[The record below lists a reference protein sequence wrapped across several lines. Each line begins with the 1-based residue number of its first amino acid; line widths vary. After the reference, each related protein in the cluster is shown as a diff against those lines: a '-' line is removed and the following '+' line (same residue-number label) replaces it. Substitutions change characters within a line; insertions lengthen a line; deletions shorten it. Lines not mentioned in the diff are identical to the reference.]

1 MDFNCEKT
9 TENSDNLRYKKKLYK
24 KIVRKK
30 KIIYERNKNR
40 QIEQLKHKKTLD
52 FWRLFSKNRRKA
64 CDDIPIKDFFEHF
77 RNVATD
83 INEVR
88 DAEAED
94 FCAQNDNGDCL
105 YENLDRLISTDE
117 VKTAIN
123 SLKKSKS
130 PGEDNVLNEYFIEA
144 GDILISHITDIFN
157 GIFNS
162 GVFPDF
168 WSKELLY
175 MCIKK
180 VIQHWQITIVR

>member
-1 MDFNCEKT
+1 MP
-9 TENSDNLRYKKKLYK
+9 
-24 KIVRKK
+24 KK
-30 KIIYERNKNR
+30 KIIYERNKHR
-40 QIEQLKHKKTLD
+40 QIEQLKHKKPQD

-64 CDDIPIKDFFEHF
+64 SDDIPIKDFFEHF

-94 FCAQNDNGDCL
+94 FCAQNDNGKCL

-130 PGEDNVLNEYFIEA
+130 PGEDNILNEYFIEA
-144 GDILISHITDIFN
+144 EDILISHITDIFN

-162 GVFPDF
+162 GVFPEL
-168 WSKELLY
+168 WSKG
-175 MCIKK
+175 IIVPVHKK
-180 VIQHWQITIVR
+180 GDPTLADN